1 MATSGVL
8 AFSKARLGF
17 SERPEGL
24 FHAVGCTPAVEGQHA
39 SGSARNRSVTMGRVK
54 LNERVD
60 VPRITLVAMQIGEPC
75 GNRCRAVVTLQA
87 IYLVVPVTSELAPV
101 LRARVPMMP
110 VVTHRNHRCD
120 QRVPPAVGRLQDHR
134 GMGTRH
140 RAMRQHGSER
150 DPRGSIPGA
159 VPVMEPAIRLDS
171 TADREHGYENECCK
185 PHHAFSTTKW
195 SRAQHR
201 WGSPISL
208 TRHCIRLY
216 RILTCLVQVS
226 TRKRHFRPQ
235 ARLPPIRH
243 APPEHPVEGAARQK
257 RRPSILSTGKQH
269 SLK

>member
-1 MATSGVL
+1 MSGVL
-8 AFSKARLGF
+8 ALSKARLGF

-24 FHAVGCTPAVEGQHA
+24 LHAVGCTPAVEGQHA
-39 SGSARNRSVTMGRVK
+39 SRRPGSRSVTMARVK

-60 VPRITLVAMQIGEPC
+60 VPRTAPVAMQIGEPY
-75 GNRCRAVVTLQA
+75 GNRCRAVVTLPT
-87 IYLVVPVTSELAPV
+87 ISLVVPVTSVVAPV

-110 VVTHRNHRCD
+110 VGAPRDHRCG
-120 QRVPPAVGRLQDHR
+120 QRAPPAVGRLQDQR
-134 GMGTRH
+134 TMGVRNGET
-140 RAMRQHGSER
+140 RQHGSER

-159 VPVMEPAIRLDS
+159 VPVMEPAVRLGS

-226 TRKRHFRPQ
+226 TRKRHFRPPGPAATNPPCP
-235 ARLPPIRH
+235 ARTPRRRGC
-243 APPEHPVEGAARQK
+243 AAEGSR
-257 RRPSILSTGKQH
+257 
-269 SLK
+269 